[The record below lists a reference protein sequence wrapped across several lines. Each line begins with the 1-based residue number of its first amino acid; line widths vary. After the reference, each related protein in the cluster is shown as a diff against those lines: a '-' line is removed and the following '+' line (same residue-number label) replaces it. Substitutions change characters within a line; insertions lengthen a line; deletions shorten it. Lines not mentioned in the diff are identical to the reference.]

1 MIFPFDSLSAHH
13 REFGLIVAV
22 IIGFAFG
29 FVLERAG
36 FGRSPKLAAQFYL
49 YDMTVFKVMFGAI
62 VTACLGIV
70 VFSQLGL
77 VELRTLSN
85 WATSE
90 TFLWPMIVGGFLLG
104 IGFIIAGYCPGTS
117 AVAAASGNLDGL
129 FTFIGV
135 IIGSFIYSEAFPLF
149 SRFHEASN
157 LGHVY
162 LYDLLHLPAPAVAA
176 AVALMAILCFLG
188 AEKVE
193 QYFSEKL
200 KRSGNTEF
208 ENNILPERHSRLAR
222 QSTFATFGALA
233 LIACFTL
240 FLTIRNGSS
249 RSSALPL
256 SQADLGE
263 RVLKEPWRLRII
275 DLREREACLETRVPG
290 SECVP
295 LAELTTLA
303 LSEDTSGRDLILVGG
318 IDLNE
323 VPAAA
328 ATYPGRVFIL
338 EKGFEGWK
346 SFALT
351 APNHPGPS
359 ASPDEVGSYR
369 IRAALY
375 SSLTGAKQAPPPPP
389 PAATGGTTKKKGGGC
404 SG

>member
-36 FGRSPKLAAQFYL
+36 FGRAPKLAAQFYL

-62 VTACLGIV
+62 VTASLGIV
-70 VFSQLGL
+70 LFSQLGL
-77 VELRTLSN
+77 VDLRTLSN

-90 TFLWPMIVGGFLLG
+90 TFLWPMIAGGFLLG

-129 FTFIGV
+129 FAFIGV

-149 SRFHEASN
+149 SKFHEASN

-176 AVALMAILCFLG
+176 AVALMAILCFRG
-188 AEKVE
+188 ADKIEE
-193 QYFSEKL
+193 YFSERL

-208 ENNILPERHSRLAR
+208 EENILPERHSRPAR
-222 QSTFATFGALA
+222 QSTFATFGGLA
-233 LIACFTL
+233 LIACLTL
-240 FLTIRNGSS
+240 LLNVRPDASHPSVLTL
-249 RSSALPL
+249 A
-256 SQADLGE
+256 QAELGK

-275 DLREREACLETRVPG
+275 DLREREACFAARIPG
-290 SECVP
+290 SECIP
-295 LAELTTLA
+295 LAELSTLA
-303 LSEDTSGRDLILVGG
+303 LGEDMSGRDLVLVAG
-318 IDLNE
+318 IDLHE
-323 VPAAA
+323 IPAAA
-328 ATYPGRVFIL
+328 ANYPGRVFIL

-346 SFALT
+346 SFALS
-351 APNHPGPS
+351 APKHPGPS
-359 ASPDEVGSYR
+359 SSPDEIESYR
-369 IRAALY
+369 LRAALY

-389 PAATGGTTKKKGGGC
+389 PAAGGGSPKKKSGGC